1 MASLSFTETAL
12 ASGKTVYV
20 AEISDKKGTIN
31 VDLEREVPGLITVYH
46 RAHGATTYKG
56 GMALQ
61 ESLSVGGVNFN
72 IVSEAPNASMD
83 YKIVSD
89 VSATGSY
96 A

>member
-46 RAHGATTYKG
+46 RLHGSTTYKG
-56 GMALQ
+56 GGTVQ
-61 ESLSVGGVNFN
+61 GSQSVGDINFN
-72 IVSEAPNASMD
+72 IINEATNASMD
-83 YKIVSD
+83 YQIISD
-89 VSATGSY
+89 VSATGLYS
-96 A
+96 

>member
-1 MASLSFTETAL
+1 MAQLSFTETTL

-56 GMALQ
+56 GGSSSRILDCRRCELQ
-61 ESLSVGGVNFN
+61 
-72 IVSEAPNASMD
+72 
-83 YKIVSD
+83 YC
-89 VSATGSY
+89 
-96 A
+96 